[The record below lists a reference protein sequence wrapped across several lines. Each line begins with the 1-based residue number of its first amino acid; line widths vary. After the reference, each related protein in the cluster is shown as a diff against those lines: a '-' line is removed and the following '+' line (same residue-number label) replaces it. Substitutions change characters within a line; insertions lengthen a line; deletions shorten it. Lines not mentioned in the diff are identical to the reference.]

1 MGAENL
7 PPDIGGMMAL
17 VVRGPAQHALERV
30 PWPAPG
36 PGEALVAVTHVA
48 ICGTDIR
55 LLRGTLHDAS
65 YPVIP
70 GHEWAGRVVSAPT
83 RPELAGAAVV
93 ADGMSPCRQCRRCA
107 DGAYNLCLALD
118 EVGFTRPGAFAEA
131 LCLPAANLRVLPES
145 LSGPEGCLLEPLCV
159 ARHAVERAPAVS
171 GATVGV
177 IGAGTVGLLIAQLA
191 VARGAAAVT
200 MAEPSEDRRRIAA
213 ELGVSAH
220 AELAG
225 WQADPPEIV
234 FDATGVAGVFPA
246 GLRSTR
252 PGGSYVL
259 VGYSGEETT
268 AMQPSAVMLAE
279 LTVYGVL
286 SGYNQL
292 DAALELV
299 TSGAVR
305 LGPLLSEPLPLA
317 EYRTVLGSGTA
328 PPPLRAVFATPAA

>member
-1 MGAENL
+1 ML
-7 PPDIGGMMAL
+7 AL

-30 PWPAPG
+30 AWPEPG

-48 ICGTDIR
+48 VCGTDIR

-70 GHEWAGRVVSAPT
+70 GHEWAGRVLSAPT

-93 ADGMSPCRQCRRCA
+93 GDGMSPCRQCVRCA

-118 EVGFTRPGAFAEA
+118 EVGFTRPGAFAEGV
-131 LCLPAANLRVLPES
+131 CLPAANLRVLPDS

-159 ARHAVERAPAVS
+159 ALHAVERGPAVS

-177 IGAGTVGLLIAQLA
+177 IGAGAVGLLIAQLA
-191 VARGAAAVT
+191 LAGGAAAVT
-200 MAEPSEDRRRIAA
+200 VAEPAGDRQRIAE
-213 ELGVSAH
+213 ELGIA
-220 AELAG
+220 ACDGLAG

-234 FDATGVAGVFPA
+234 FDATGVADVFPA

-268 AMQPSAVMLAE
+268 AMQPSAVMLSE

-292 DAALELV
+292 DKALDLV

-317 EYRTVLGSGTA
+317 DYRTVLDGRA
-328 PPPLRAVFATPAA
+328 APPLRAIFATPAA